1 MTIKECYE
9 SIGADYADVLNRMMQ
24 KEALVIRFA
33 KKFVDDKSYETLCEA
48 MNDKNVEEAFRAA
61 HTLKGVAQN
70 LSLKA
75 LYEPASELTEK
86 LRAGEMDGT
95 EEMLEK
101 VAVEYQKT
109 IDAISK
115 LEG

>member
-1 MTIKECYE
+1 MTARECYE
-9 SIGADYADVLNRMMQ
+9 SIGADYEDVLNRMMK
-24 KEALVIRFA
+24 KEVLVVKFA
-33 KKFVDDKSYETLCEA
+33 KKFLDDKSYETLCEA
-48 MNDKNVEEAFRAA
+48 MKNKNVEEAFRAV

-70 LSLKA
+70 LSFVK
-75 LYEPASELTEK
+75 LYQPASELTEK

-95 EEMLEK
+95 ESMLEK
-101 VAVEYQKT
+101 ITIAYQKT